1 MINSSQRQSA
11 TTEKYAIE
19 LVQVPHWS
27 WRETGQLNSFFQCV
41 SGFDFVRVFLVLY
54 SHIAVTSVHVG
65 SVQLITE
72 LTHVVFLVL

>member
-1 MINSSQRQSA
+1 MINSSPRQSA

-19 LVQVPHWS
+19 LVQVPHW
-27 WRETGQLNSFFQCV
+27 RETGQLHSFFQCV